1 MEWLHP
7 HCRDLKDENLMRRLP
22 GMTNKEIVL
31 DLLRRM
37 PDDASLHDIA
47 QRLEFVAAVR
57 QGISELDDSGSIS
70 IEQVEPELPPWSL
83 TTVRKRRRR
92 QRRVER

>member
-1 MEWLHP
+1 
-7 HCRDLKDENLMRRLP
+7 
-22 GMTNKEIVL
+22 MTDKEIVL

-47 QRLEFVAAVR
+47 QRLEFIATVQR
-57 QGISELDDSGSIS
+57 GLSELNDSGSIS
-70 IEQVEPELPPWSL
+70 IERFEPELPPWSL

-92 QRRVER
+92 KTFGH